1 MKILVIGGG
10 GREHALAW
18 AAARSPGVDR
28 VYVAPGNPGTSVEDK
43 LENVDIGVNDFE
55 ALADFALK
63 NSVALTIVGP
73 EAPLVEGVRDYFDN
87 RGLSCF
93 GPSKAAAK
101 LEGSKVFCKSFL
113 KRHGIPTANYESFTD
128 PVAAEAYIRRLG
140 APIVIKADGL
150 AAGKGVV
157 VSRSEDEAIASARAM
172 LSGASFGDSGREIIV
187 EEFLDGEEASFICVT
202 DGIDAVPFA
211 SSQDHKARDDGDG
224 GPNTGGMGAYSPAP
238 VVTETVRQRIMKDV
252 IDPTVKG
259 MAADGSPYQGFLYAG
274 LMIMPDNSVKVIE
287 FNCRF
292 GDPEAQPVL
301 CRLRSG
307 FVPLCQKALSMELSG
322 VELDWDPR
330 AAVGVVMAAGG
341 YPIDYDTGHVITGLD
356 DNIEN
361 TKIFHAG
368 TTTRDGVVV
377 TNGGR
382 VLCVVALADSVV
394 GAQSLAYQRVSQVSW
409 ENAYF
414 RRDIG
419 YRAIEREESQT

>member
-18 AAARSPGVDR
+18 AAARSSGVDR

-43 LENVDIGVNDFE
+43 LENVDIGVDDFK
-55 ALADFALK
+55 ALADFAQK
-63 NSVALTIVGP
+63 SSVTLTIVGP
-73 EAPLVEGVRDYFDN
+73 EAPLVEGVRDYFDS

-93 GPSKAAAK
+93 GPSKAAAR

-113 KRHGIPTANYESFTD
+113 TRHNIPTASYESFTD
-128 PVAAEAYIRRLG
+128 PQAAETYIRKLG

-150 AAGKGVV
+150 AAGKGVIV
-157 VSRSEDEAIASARAM
+157 ARSEDEAVATARAM

-202 DGIDAVPFA
+202 DGIDVVPFA

-238 VVTETVRQRIMKDV
+238 VVTEAVGERIMKEV
-252 IDPTVKG
+252 INPTIQG

-274 LMIMPDNSVKVIE
+274 LMIMPDESVKVIE

-307 FVPLCQKALSMELSG
+307 FVPLCQRALSMDLAG
-322 VELDWDPR
+322 ADLDWDPR
-330 AAVGVVMAAGG
+330 VAVGVVMAAGG

-356 DNIEN
+356 DNVEN

-368 TTTRDGVVV
+368 TAARDGFVV

-382 VLCVVALADSVV
+382 VLCVVALADSVFE
-394 GAQSLAYQRVSQVSW
+394 AQSLAYQRISQVSW
-409 ENAYF
+409 KDAYY

-419 YRAIEREESQT
+419 YRAITREEGKT